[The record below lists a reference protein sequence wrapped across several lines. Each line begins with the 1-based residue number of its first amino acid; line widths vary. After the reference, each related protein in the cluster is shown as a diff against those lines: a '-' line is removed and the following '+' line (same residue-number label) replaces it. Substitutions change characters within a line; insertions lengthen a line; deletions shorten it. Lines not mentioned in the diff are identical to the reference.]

1 MRWYVVEQAESHI
14 VGEGHQEF
22 TTDKHYAEYLLKKL
36 TKQHELGM
44 IDFTP
49 IMREATEEETALL
62 EFDFGSED
70 VTDDLGTSYDLSA
83 SDNSLFE
90 GLEDDLEFN

>member
-1 MRWYVVEQAESHI
+1 MRTWYVVEASTHI

-36 TKQHELGM
+36 TKQHDLGM
-44 IDFTP
+44 IDYVP

-62 EFDFGSED
+62 NFDFDSED
-70 VTDDLGTSYDLSA
+70 VTDDLGTS
-83 SDNSLFE
+83 DNSLFE
-90 GLEDDLEFN
+90 GLEYDLEFN

>member
-22 TTDKHYAEYLLKKL
+22 TTDKHYAEYLLKNLNK
-36 TKQHELGM
+36 KRELGM

-49 IMREATEEETALL
+49 IIREATEEETALL
-62 EFDFGSED
+62 EFDFNLLENAEAEVIEIED
-70 VTDDLGTSYDLSA
+70 GVFVDIDTI
-83 SDNSLFE
+83 E
-90 GLEDDLEFN
+90 EDFPF

>member
-36 TKQHELGM
+36 TKQRDLGM
-44 IDFTP
+44 IDYVP

-62 EFDFGSED
+62 EFDFNLLENAEAEVVEIED
-70 VTDDLGTSYDLSA
+70 GVFVDIDTI
-83 SDNSLFE
+83 E
-90 GLEDDLEFN
+90 EDFPF

>member
-1 MRWYVVEQAESHI
+1 MDKWYVVEQAESHI
-14 VGEGHQEF
+14 IGEGHQEF

-36 TKQHELGM
+36 TKQRDLGM
-44 IDFTP
+44 IDYVP

-62 EFDFGSED
+62 DFDFDFDSED
-70 VTDDLGTSYDLSA
+70 VTGDLGTSDDLG
-83 SDNSLFE
+83 SLFE